1 MERNDLISLLKLNNV
16 KGVGFITYQSLM
28 EYFGRVS
35 AIERASA
42 EQLRKVH
49 GVGPKTAEAI
59 KTGMAAFDAEREL
72 DEAEQMGV
80 TVLGIHSSGYPA
92 NLKSTYDP
100 PLILYV
106 KGRLTERDNIG
117 FAVVGSRRATTYG
130 KIQAERISRQLSS
143 MGMTVVSGLAR
154 GIDTAAHKG
163 ALAGGGRTIAVLGC
177 GLPEIYPRDNTELA
191 AQIEEKGALISEFAL
206 HTPPDRKTFPRRNR
220 IISGLSMGILVVESA
235 RHGGAMITAMQ
246 AMEQGRDV
254 FAVPGQV
261 SCSLSQ
267 GPHRLIRDGATLVE
281 SVDDILAEYS
291 QLSEHLDHSA
301 EEEGFTIRRDTLD
314 FRELAILDIVS
325 DTPVNIDDIIQKAD
339 LPPFEVSAALTKMEI
354 KHLIKRLPGRYF
366 QKNERIRVEAD
377 PQVAAN
383 QKEEDT

>member
-16 KGVGFITYQSLM
+16 KGVGFITYQSLI

-35 AIERASA
+35 AIEKASV
-42 EQLRKVH
+42 EQLRNVH

-59 KTGMAAFDAEREL
+59 KTGMASFDAEREL
-72 DEAEQMGV
+72 DEAEKTGI
-80 TVLGIHSSGYPA
+80 TVLGIHSSEYPA

-106 KGRLTERDNIG
+106 KGSLTKRDNIG

-130 KIQAERISRQLSS
+130 KMQAERISRQLSS

-163 ALAGGGRTIAVLGC
+163 ALAGDGRTIAVLGC
-177 GLPEIYPRDNTELA
+177 GLPEIYPRDNTDLA
-191 AQIEEKGALISEFAL
+191 AEIEQRGALISEFAL

-220 IISGLSMGILVVESA
+220 IISGLSMGVLVVESA

-291 QLSEHLDHSA
+291 QLSEHLDHS
-301 EEEGFTIRRDTLD
+301 EETQGFVLSQESLD
-314 FRELAILDIVS
+314 YRELKILEIVS
-325 DTPVNIDDIIQKAD
+325 DTPVNIDDIIHKAD

-354 KHLIKRLPGRYF
+354 KHLLKRLPGRYY
-366 QKNERIRVEAD
+366 QKNELVRIEPD
-377 PQVAAN
+377 PATEKN
-383 QKEEDT
+383 Q